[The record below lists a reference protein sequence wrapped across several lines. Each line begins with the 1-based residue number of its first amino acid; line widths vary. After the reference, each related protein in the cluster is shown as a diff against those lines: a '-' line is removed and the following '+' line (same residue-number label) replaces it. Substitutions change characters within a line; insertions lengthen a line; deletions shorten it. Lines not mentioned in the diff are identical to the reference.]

1 MRSLHQQRPQI
12 CVAFFADSQ
21 FRPALARL
29 PALGPQPHIATH
41 RATLSEAMW
50 IFHCQHECQ
59 RDQCPHAMDLLQQI
73 HFRIRSN
80 GSEQLEYIV
89 AGNMPVLHYRRSQN
103 DVVRLAMEQFPL
115 GLWPAA
121 NYSSGHVTCAT
132 GDVFAIFTD
141 GLVETMD
148 AWHQEFGLHRM
159 ERILR
164 ESASGSLAE
173 IYEAAIDAVA
183 RHGEQSDDRTLML
196 VRVLALNW
204 R

>member
-1 MRSLHQQRPQI
+1 MY
-12 CVAFFADSQ
+12 ATFAG
-21 FRPALARL
+21 L
-29 PALGPQPHIATH
+29 
-41 RATLSEAMW
+41 
-50 IFHCQHECQ
+50 
-59 RDQCPHAMDLLQQI
+59 
-73 HFRIRSN
+73 RSN
-80 GSEQLEYIV
+80 GSEELEYIV

-148 AWHQEFGLHRM
+148 AWHEEFGLHRM

-164 ESASGSLAE
+164 ESASRSLAE